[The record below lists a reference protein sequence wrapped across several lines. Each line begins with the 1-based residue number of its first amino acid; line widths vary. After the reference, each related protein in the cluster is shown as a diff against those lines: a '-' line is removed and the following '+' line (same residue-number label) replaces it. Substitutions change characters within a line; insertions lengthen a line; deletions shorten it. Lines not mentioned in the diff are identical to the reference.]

1 MRELDPRIHREPP
14 FRGASKASEPESRTV
29 RAGFRVCAQ
38 GASRNDEVKPMDC
51 RVKPNN
57 DDKKLPATG
66 CCDLTQPEMGWRGSA
81 PTIRM
86 QSQGFTATGE
96 SFMASLDS
104 VSIAIL
110 LGAVLVMAGILSSLL
125 ALRFGAP
132 LLLVFL
138 FIGMFAG
145 DSGPGQIRFDDVRTT
160 YLVGS
165 VALAL
170 ILFDGGLRTRFQSI
184 RTVLAPSMVL
194 ATAGVLLTALITAPI
209 ARYALDLN
217 WTEALLVG
225 AVVASTDAA
234 AVFLLVHA
242 QGLRLRPRVGATLEV
257 ESGTNDPFAVFLTL
271 MLVELIS
278 LGESSVWH
286 VALEFT
292 REAVLGAIVGVLGGR
307 LVVLALNR
315 VALPQGLHAPFVT
328 TAALVIF
335 GAAQIAHASGF
346 LAVYLAGIIIGNR
359 PTRAHNS
366 VVAFLDAATWLAQI
380 VMFVLLGLLV
390 SPQRLVGSLTPA
402 VVVALVLMLV
412 ARPLAVLLCLAPFRF
427 SWREKAFIAWV
438 GLRGAVAIFLA
449 SIPMLVGL
457 SKAYLYFDVAFV
469 VVIISLLLQGWTLAF
484 AARRLHVALPRSD
497 RGPRRV
503 ELDLPGQLEQQLV
516 GYSVRPKSLYL
527 RRGLIP
533 SWSKPTLVIRDQK
546 ILSPAEAEPVAA
558 GDYIYLLAPPEKA
571 EALDRFFVDM
581 APSAAPDPH
590 LLGDFTVSGEIT
602 LGDLANIYD
611 VAIDAEQ
618 SQLTL
623 ADYFDV
629 HLDHAPKE
637 GATLPLDSIVLVAR
651 SLGGGRVNVVGLRLP
666 EDGEDAAPETRG
678 ASIKRKLSR
687 AWKSVAGI

>member
-1 MRELDPRIHREPP
+1 M
-14 FRGASKASEPESRTV
+14 T
-29 RAGFRVCAQ
+29 
-38 GASRNDEVKPMDC
+38 
-51 RVKPNN
+51 
-57 DDKKLPATG
+57 
-66 CCDLTQPEMGWRGSA
+66 
-81 PTIRM
+81 
-86 QSQGFTATGE
+86 
-96 SFMASLDS
+96 SLDA

-138 FIGMFAG
+138 VIGMLAG
-145 DSGPGQIRFDDVRTT
+145 DSGPGHIEFQDVRTT

-194 ATAGVLLTALITAPI
+194 ATAGVLMTAFITAPV
-209 ARYALDLN
+209 AKYALDLD
-217 WTEALLVG
+217 WTEAMLVG
-225 AVVASTDAA
+225 AVIASTDAA

-242 QGLRLRPRVGATLEV
+242 QGLRLRPRVGATLEA
-257 ESGTNDPFAVFLTL
+257 ESGSNDPFAVFLTL

-278 LGESSVWH
+278 VGHGTFGHFLFELV
-286 VALEFT
+286 
-292 REAVLGAIVGVLGGR
+292 REAVLGALFGIVGGR
-307 LVVLALNR
+307 LVVVGLNK

-335 GAAQIAHASGF
+335 GMAQIAHGSGF

-390 SPQRLVGSLTPA
+390 SPQRLLDSLLPA
-402 VVVALVLMLV
+402 IAVALMLMLV
-412 ARPLAVLLCLAPFRF
+412 ARPAAVFLCLYPFRF
-427 SWREKAFIAWV
+427 NWREKAFIAWT

-469 VVIISLLLQGWTLAF
+469 VVIISLLAQGWTLGV
-484 AARRLHVALPRSD
+484 AARTLHVALPRTD
-497 RGPRRV
+497 RGPRRI

-516 GYSVRPKSLYL
+516 GYAIRSKSLYF

-533 SWSKPTLVIRDQK
+533 SWSKPTLVIRNQQ
-546 ILSPAEAEPVAA
+546 ILSPAEAEPIAP
-558 GDYIYLLAPPEKA
+558 GDYLYLLAPPEKA
-571 EALDRFFVDM
+571 ESLDRFFVDM
-581 APSAAPDPH
+581 PPSAAPDPH
-590 LLGDFTVSGEIT
+590 LLGDFMVSAEHTLDEVAGIYGVKLGE
-602 LGDLANIYD
+602 GEDK
-611 VAIDAEQ
+611 
-618 SQLTL
+618 LTL
-623 ADYFDV
+623 ADYFDI
-629 HLDHAPKE
+629 HLDNAPKE
-637 GATLPLDSIVLVAR
+637 GATVALDTIVLVAR
-651 SLGGGRVNVVGLRLP
+651 SISGGRVSVVGLRLP
-666 EDGEDAAPETRG
+666 EDEEDEPVLTRKEQV
-678 ASIKRKLSR
+678 KRKL
-687 AWKSVAGI
+687 ANVWASVAGV

>member
-1 MRELDPRIHREPP
+1 MALLD
-14 FRGASKASEPESRTV
+14 GV
-29 RAGFRVCAQ
+29 
-38 GASRNDEVKPMDC
+38 
-51 RVKPNN
+51 
-57 DDKKLPATG
+57 
-66 CCDLTQPEMGWRGSA
+66 
-81 PTIRM
+81 
-86 QSQGFTATGE
+86 
-96 SFMASLDS
+96 SL
-104 VSIAIL
+104 AIL
-110 LGAVLVMAGILSSLL
+110 LGAVLIMAGILSSLL

-138 FIGMFAG
+138 LIGILAG
-145 DSGPGQIRFDDVRTT
+145 DAGPGHIEFEDVRTT

-184 RTVLAPSMVL
+184 RAVLAPSMVL
-194 ATAGVLLTALITAPI
+194 ATVGVLLTALITAPI
-209 ARYALDLN
+209 AKIALDLN
-217 WTEALLVG
+217 WTAALLVG

-242 QGLRLRPRVGATLEV
+242 QGLRLRPRVGATLEA

-271 MLVELIS
+271 MLVELMTT
-278 LGESSVWH
+278 GDSSVAH
-286 VALEFT
+286 VLLEFT
-292 REAVLGAIVGVLGGR
+292 REALLGAIIGVIGGR
-307 LVVLALNR
+307 LVVLGLNR

-335 GAAQIAHASGF
+335 GGAQIVHASGF
-346 LAVYLAGIIIGNR
+346 LAVYLAGIIIGNQ

-366 VVAFLDAATWLAQI
+366 VVTFLDAATWLAQI

-390 SPQRLVGSLTPA
+390 SPQRLLSSAGAA
-402 VVVALVLMLV
+402 VVIAFVLMLV
-412 ARPLAVLLCLAPFRF
+412 ARPVAVFLCLAPFKF
-427 SWREKAFIAWV
+427 NWREKTFIAWT

-469 VVIISLLLQGWTLAF
+469 VVIISLLLQGWTLAA
-484 AARRLHVALPRSD
+484 AARRLHVALPRAD

-558 GDYIYLLAPPEKA
+558 GDYLYLLAPPEKA

-581 APSAAPDPH
+581 APQAAPDPH
-590 LLGDFTVSGEIT
+590 LLGDFMVSGEHT
-602 LGDLANIYD
+602 LGELAEIYG
-611 VAIDAEQ
+611 VTVEEEQ
-618 SQLTL
+618 SALTL

-629 HLDHAPKE
+629 NLDHAPKE
-637 GATLPLDSIVLVAR
+637 GATLPLDAIVLVAR
-651 SLGGGRVNVVGLRLP
+651 SISGGRVNVVGLRLP
-666 EDGEDAAPETRG
+666 EDEEDIVPETR
-678 ASIKRKLSR
+678 IR
-687 AWKSVAGI
+687 ALRRRIRRIWAELAGI